1 MIEKTVIKYSIL
13 EEEGNIVVSLISDR
27 TTQRFSF
34 FINLN
39 KVKVKRTKDWIRID
53 YNENYFQ
60 IDKNNV
66 SYFIWTEQAF
76 QEYIFKKPT
85 QYINN
90 EKHILVEFVS
100 LNNQKIKIEF
110 KRSEIC

>member
-1 MIEKTVIKYSIL
+1 MIEKAVIKYSIL
-13 EEEGNIVVSLISDR
+13 KEEGNIVVSLISDR

-34 FINLN
+34 FINNN
-39 KVKVKRTKDWIRID
+39 KVKVKRTNDWIRID

-60 IDKNNV
+60 VDKNNV

-85 QYINN
+85 QYTNTEN
-90 EKHILVEFVS
+90 HILVEFVS
-100 LNNQKIKIEF
+100 LNSQKIKIEF